1 MAKPRTPKGR
11 AREVARRLREDYP
24 EAPCELSYRNPFEL
38 LVATI
43 LSAQS
48 TDVTINRVTPKLFD
62 RFPTAEDLAH
72 ADPAEV
78 EQLVFASGFYKAKTR
93 SIVGMANRLVE
104 HYHGEVPGAMEDLVS
119 LPGVGRKTAN
129 VVRSV
134 ALDLP
139 GLPVDTHVQRLTRRL
154 GITTQTDPVR
164 IEHEVNAMLAPQELG
179 SFSLRLILHG
189 RRVCAARKPKCS
201 ECSLED
207 ICPASEL
214 PTRRRQQ
221 A

>member
-179 SFSLRLILHG
+179 KFSLRLILHG

>member
-11 AREVARRLREDYP
+11 AREVARRLCEDYP
-24 EAPCELSYRNPFEL
+24 QAPCELSYRNPFEL

-48 TDVTINRVTPKLFD
+48 TDVTINRITPKLFD

-104 HYHGEVPGAMEDLVS
+104 HYGGEVPGAMEDLVS

-154 GITTQTDPVR
+154 GITTQTDPVK
-164 IEHEVNAMLAPQELG
+164 IEYEVNAMLAPQELG

>member
-11 AREVARRLREDYP
+11 AREVARRLREAYP

-104 HYHGEVPGAMEDLVS
+104 HYGGEVPGAMEDLVS

-134 ALDLP
+134 ALNLS

-154 GITTQTDPVR
+154 GITTQTDPVK

-189 RRVCAARKPKCS
+189 RRVCVARKPKCS

-214 PTRRRQQ
+214 PTRRR
-221 A
+221 

>member
-24 EAPCELSYRNPFEL
+24 QAPCELSYRNPFEL

-104 HYHGEVPGAMEDLVS
+104 HYGGEVPGAMEDLVS

-154 GITTQTDPVR
+154 GITTQTDPVK
-164 IEHEVNAMLAPQELG
+164 IEYEVNAMLAPQELG

>member
-11 AREVARRLREDYP
+11 AREVARRLAEVYP
-24 EAPCELSYRNPFEL
+24 DAHCELDHANPYEL

-48 TDVTINRVTPKLFD
+48 TDANVNKVTPALFA
-62 RFPTAEDLAH
+62 RYPAPEDLAH

-78 EQLVFASGFYKAKTR
+78 EQLVFTTGFYKAKTR
-93 SIVGMANRLVE
+93 SLLGMANRLVE
-104 HYHGEVPGAMEDLVS
+104 EYGGVVPGPIEDLVS

-134 ALDLP
+134 ALGLP
-139 GLPVDTHVQRLTRRL
+139 GFAVDTHVQRLTQRL
-154 GITTQTDPVR
+154 GITTETDPVA
-164 IEHEVNAMLAPQELG
+164 IEREVNAMVPPTDLG
-179 SFSLRLILHG
+179 PFGLRLILHG
-189 RRVCAARKPKCS
+189 RRICTARKPKCA

-207 ICPASEL
+207 ICPASLL
-214 PTRRRQQ
+214 PTRRPKQ